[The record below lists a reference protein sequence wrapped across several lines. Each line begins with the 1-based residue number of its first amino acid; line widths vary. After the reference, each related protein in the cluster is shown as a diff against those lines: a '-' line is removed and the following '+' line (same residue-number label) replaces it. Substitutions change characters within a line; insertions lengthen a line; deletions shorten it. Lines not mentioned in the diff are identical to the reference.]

1 MADGDPQQ
9 MVSYPLTTI
18 LDRIDGK
25 LDLID
30 GKLDTKAD
38 RAEVSA
44 LAGRVAKLE
53 TAETRRGTAAAVA
66 AERVDWR
73 KWALPT
79 LLTAICTVVAVIQFI
94 HP

>member
-1 MADGDPQQ
+1 
-9 MVSYPLTTI
+9 MVSYPLATV

-25 LDLID
+25 LSTIS

-38 RAEVSA
+38 RADVSA
-44 LAGRVAKLE
+44 LADRVIKLE
-53 TAETRRGTAAAVA
+53 TAEAQRGTAAAVA

-79 LLTAICTVVAVIQFI
+79 LLTAIYTVVAVIQFL